1 MHIGLPLYAVGFY
14 CGNVAIYDVR
24 NPKDPMPVAKT
35 SVSTGKHNDPVWKVQ
50 WIDSNSD
57 HGESLVSISTD
68 GRVTQWFLK
77 KVGNENI
84 TMCRYLFSLMNY
96 VVYIGS
102 CYDLMPRSLST

>member
-1 MHIGLPLYAVGFY
+1 MSFWNVFILTDALIGMLLDAVGFY

-24 NPKDPMPVAKT
+24 NPKDPIPVVK
-35 SVSTGKHNDPVWKVQ
+35 SGVSTGKHNDPVWKVQ

-77 KVGNENI
+77 KVGKI
-84 TMCRYLFSLMNY
+84 KIMMY
-96 VVYIGS
+96 VHIF
-102 CYDLMPRSLST
+102 LR

>member
-1 MHIGLPLYAVGFY
+1 MYLSFFLVLGLPLCAVGFY

-77 KVGNENI
+77 KVRKLNI
-84 TMCRYLFSLMNY
+84 RMPICTFS
-96 VVYIGS
+96 VVEY
-102 CYDLMPRSLST
+102 M